1 MKRSLVMSKV
11 IVLLLVSIVFFATG
25 CAKQSQVAGMDWY
38 NDIPKAEHERRFP
51 HGHKQ
56 IPGPH
61 DENCVYNEKTGRYA
75 CQFDWSE

>member
-1 MKRSLVMSKV
+1 MKRSSVMSKAMVV
-11 IVLLLVSIVFFATG
+11 ILGSMLFFATG

-56 IPGPH
+56 IPGPQG
-61 DENCVYNEKTGRYA
+61 ENCVYNEKTGRYA